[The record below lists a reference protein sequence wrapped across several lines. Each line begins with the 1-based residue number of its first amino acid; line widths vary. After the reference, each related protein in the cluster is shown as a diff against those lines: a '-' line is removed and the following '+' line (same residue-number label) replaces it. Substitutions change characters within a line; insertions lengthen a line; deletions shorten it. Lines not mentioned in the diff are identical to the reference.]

1 MERKGLVEHVGKKHK
16 RMPAVCPICVAQP
29 YGDPNYVS
37 HDLSGHLKMR
47 HNFDIDTVTNYDLD
61 DDAIL

>member
-1 MERKGLVEHVGKKHK
+1 MERKGLLEHVNAKHK
-16 RMPAVCPICVAQP
+16 RQPGVCPICASQP

-37 HDLSGHLKMR
+37 SNLSSHMNMR
-47 HNFDIDTVTNYDLD
+47 HQYDMDTYTDYDLD